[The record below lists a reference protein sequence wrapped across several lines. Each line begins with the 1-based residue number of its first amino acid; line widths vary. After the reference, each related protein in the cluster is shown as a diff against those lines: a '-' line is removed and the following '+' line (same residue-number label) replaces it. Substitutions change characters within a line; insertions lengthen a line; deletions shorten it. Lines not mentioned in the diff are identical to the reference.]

1 MVPLVSRQ
9 TAKGWL
15 WALAIGIFALWQFHI
30 PQFASKFDTFPGDR
44 GDARL
49 VAYLMEHWYQFFRG
63 AEFWRSP
70 GMFYPVPGTLGYAD
84 LLFAYGVLHSLLRT
98 LGLGIFEAAEFTI
111 IIYNF
116 LNYLVC
122 FVLLNKVLRFNLAAS
137 IAGAIFFAFN
147 GPKLMELGHTQL
159 QPVFFLPLATIAI
172 VLFVQHRDKLSLIQ
186 AFGLIAVAAA
196 SLNLQLLTG
205 FYAAWFFIFWS
216 ALFLVLTLLFTDTR
230 RVVLQS
236 ILKFWP
242 AFLGSL
248 VVFAIGLLPFLKAY
262 LPVLKL
268 SGGRDYQQVSY
279 FIPRPVSFLLTS
291 QRNYLWGST
300 TTEILERVK
309 GIDPELQISIG
320 LIPSLT
326 WIALAIFAVWLV
338 IRNFKARPEFS
349 TEKRTNVLFLAELII
364 ATSLVYLIGV
374 KYWEGFS
381 PWQYVYQWFP
391 GGQAIR
397 AVARYAMIMALPMGI
412 AFAWLIDHISQR
424 IARQQPRG
432 RRALL
437 LATLYVLTVF
447 GLGEQFARK
456 EGFNGFSIKD
466 ENLYLSRLAQDLP
479 SNCSS
484 FYVTVGPTAPH
495 NEFEYQL
502 DAAMVSAMRNV
513 PTLNGYSGYLPPTWD
528 LWAVK
533 DTVAYENNVK
543 RWIADHKLPGNVC
556 RLPISEV
563 TGPEFVDI
571 NKPEVFVRQLYLDV
585 LGRLPDPT
593 GFQTW
598 TTMLQQCP
606 NLGGPTSDPKCD
618 RIHVS
623 QELLNSAEFV
633 ERSGFVLRLYLSTL
647 GRKPLYE
654 EFMRDRLPIAG
665 ARPDE
670 VRARKQQLIAEWV
683 QRPEFKSLYDG
694 LADGAFVDKLLKTA
708 ANSSTNRSALVAAL
722 DAKQKTRADVIL
734 AVVEDQQTVA
744 AFRNQGLV
752 LMQFFAYLSRD
763 PKNWEYEDRL
773 NAVEAKGDY
782 RQMIF
787 DFAYS
792 VEYRKRFG
800 YLN

>member
-1 MVPLVSRQ
+1 MVPFVSKQ

-15 WALAIGIFALWQFHI
+15 WAVVIGILALWQFHI

-63 AEFWRSP
+63 AEHWSSP

-84 LLFAYGVLHSLLRT
+84 LLLGYGIIHTLLRT

-111 IIYNF
+111 IICNF

-122 FVLLNKVLRFNLAAS
+122 FVLLNKVLRFNLTAS
-137 IAGAIFFAFN
+137 IAGAVFFAFN

-172 VLFVQHRDKLSLIQ
+172 VLFVQHRATLSRIQ
-186 AFGLIAVAAA
+186 AFGLIALAAA
-196 SLNLQLLTG
+196 SLTLQLLTG

-216 ALFLVLTLLFTDTR
+216 SLFLVLTLLFTDTR

-248 VVFAIGLLPFLKAY
+248 VVVAIGLIPFLKAY

-268 SGGRDYQQVSY
+268 NGARDYKQVFY

-291 QRNYLWGST
+291 QRNYVWGST
-300 TTEILERVK
+300 TKEILERVK
-309 GIDPELQISIG
+309 GIDPELQIGIG
-320 LIPSLT
+320 LVPTLA
-326 WIALAIFAVWLV
+326 WIALVIFALWLV

-349 TEKRTNVLFLAELII
+349 TEKRTNLLFLAQVII
-364 ATSLVYLIGV
+364 ATGLVYVIGV
-374 KYWEGFS
+374 KYSEGFS
-381 PWQYVYQWFP
+381 PWQYIFSWFP

-397 AVARYAMIMALPMGI
+397 AVARYAMIMAFPMAI
-412 AFAWLIDHISQR
+412 AFAWLIDHLSKKIG
-424 IARQQPRG
+424 QQQLRG

-437 LATLYVLTVF
+437 LAMLYVLTIF

-466 ENLYLSRLAQDLP
+466 ENLYLTRLSHDLP
-479 SNCSS
+479 ANCSS

-502 DAAMVSAMRNV
+502 DAALVSAMRNV

-533 DTVAYENNVK
+533 DTVAYESNVK
-543 RWIADHKLPGNVC
+543 RWIADHQLPGNVC
-556 RLPISEV
+556 RLPIDEV
-563 TGPEFVDI
+563 AGPDFVDI
-571 NKPEVFVRQLYLDV
+571 NKPEVFVRQLYIDV

-593 GFQTW
+593 GFQMW

-606 NLGGPTSDPKCD
+606 NLGGPASDPKCD

-633 ERSGFVLRLYLSTL
+633 ERSDFVLRLYAATL
-647 GRKPLYE
+647 GREPRYE
-654 EFMRDRLPIAG
+654 EFVSDRTPIANS
-665 ARPDE
+665 PPPE
-670 VRARKQQLIAEWV
+670 VQGRKQQLIADFV

-694 LADGAFVDKLLKTA
+694 LANGAFVDKLLHTA
-708 ANSSTNRSALVAAL
+708 TNSPTSRNALVAAL
-722 DAKQKTRADVIL
+722 DSKQKTRADVIL
-734 AVVEDQQTVA
+734 AVVEDQQTID
-744 AFRNQGLV
+744 AFRNQGFV

-763 PKNWEYEDRL
+763 PKSGEYEERVDTL
-773 NAVEAKGDY
+773 KTTSNY
-782 RQMIF
+782 RQLIF
-787 DFAYS
+787 DFIYS